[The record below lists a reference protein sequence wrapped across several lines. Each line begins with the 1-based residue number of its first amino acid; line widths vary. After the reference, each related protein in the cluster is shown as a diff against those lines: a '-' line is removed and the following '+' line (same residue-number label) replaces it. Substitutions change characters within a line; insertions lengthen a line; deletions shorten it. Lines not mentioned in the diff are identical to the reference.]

1 MIIDNQLSFSDAQ
14 SLSATGAS
22 TNLIDT
28 TATERRLGSGEPL
41 AVVVTVDT
49 ALAGT
54 SPTFAF
60 ALQSDDNSGFSS
72 AATVVTSATIS
83 GAANAPAGARF
94 ILPVPPASATE
105 RYLRL
110 NYTLGGT
117 TPTIT
122 VTAELQPMSMIQ
134 TETLFADAITIQ

>member
-1 MIIDNQLSFSDAQ
+1 MILDSLLNFSDAQ
-14 SLSATGAS
+14 ALSATGAS
-22 TNLIDT
+22 TNSIDLG
-28 TATERRLGSGEPL
+28 AERRVGTGEPM

-60 ALQSDDNSGFSS
+60 AYQSDDNSSFSS

-94 ILPVPPASATE
+94 VLPIPPGFATE
-105 RYLRL
+105 RYGRV

-117 TPTIT
+117 SPTIT
-122 VTAELQPMSMIQ
+122 VTAFLQPMKEIQ
-134 TETLFADAITIQ
+134 NDAIYADALTIS